1 MPCVH
6 PPTHTLTLTHTCTG
20 AGISTLAYPLNTARI
35 HMQQRVGGPRL
46 SIGAALRECVAERG
60 GSVLALYRGVWLNAS
75 TDHSNRRRAHL
86 EFDQFLHSAV
96 AFVNNFVLICLQSG
110 KCPLP
115 SPTDD
120 D

>member
-1 MPCVH
+1 MLVSLQFSRALRESSALTYTSSCPH
-6 PPTHTLTLTHTCTG
+6 SHAHAHTHTPTG

-75 TDHSNRRRAHL
+75 TAC
-86 EFDQFLHSAV
+86 
-96 AFVNNFVLICLQSG
+96 I
-110 KCPLP
+110 P
-115 SPTDD
+115 SPLDFTRIFHQF
-120 D
+120 